1 VAEVC
6 ELVANGETTVYQ
18 RPSVDAGIFGTFTP
32 GDRVAVGATTDDGWI
47 GFDPG
52 TAQAANVGVFRLR
65 WVRQSDSI
73 SLEGACSDL
82 PVVVGPP
89 AGVCFTMAM
98 EDITVYSQ
106 PTASSPMIATMR
118 SGDYAKVVGA
128 AEDWFEIDLSVGSL
142 ELGETGWMSSQNV
155 NFNGPCESLPPA
167 ATPTEPAA
175 RYSDPF
181 AYCAAVG
188 TVDAP
193 DERYAGPA
201 APEAVIEGLR
211 EKAEIA
217 GDAPDDWVAAGTVWR
232 CMDGD
237 VWACFVGAN
246 LPCSERADTS
256 MTPRP
261 ELEGFCDAN
270 PNADV
275 IPAAV
280 TGRATVYEWRCVDG
294 APQAVRQVLT
304 PDAQGFLSDF
314 WYELSAK

>member
-1 VAEVC
+1 V
-6 ELVANGETTVYQ
+6 Q
-18 RPSVDAGIFGTFTP
+18 R
-32 GDRVAVGATTDDGWI
+32 DDG
-47 GFDPG
+47 
-52 TAQAANVGVFRLR
+52 
-65 WVRQSDSI
+65 I
-73 SLEGACSDL
+73 SLEGACRDL
-82 PVVVGPP
+82 PLVVGPP

-106 PTASSPMIATMR
+106 PTASSTMIATMH
-118 SGDYAKVVGA
+118 SGDYAAVVGA
-128 AEDWFEIDLSVGSL
+128 AEDWFDFDLSVGSL
-142 ELGETGWMSSQNV
+142 GLRESGWMSKQNV
-155 NFNGPCESLPPA
+155 NFNGPCESLPLA

-246 LPCSERADTS
+246 LPCSEKADS
-256 MTPRP
+256 NATPQP
-261 ELEGFCDAN
+261 ELEEFCDAN

-294 APQAVRQVLT
+294 APQVVRQIFS